1 MQKTFKKSII
11 NLSIPDNSTSDLCRK
26 IFQSMEL
33 VTFESKAYQELIRK
47 IERIA
52 EFVVKAE
59 KPLSDEK
66 REVWLDSMEVARLL
80 NISTKTLQ
88 RLRREQLI
96 SYSMLK
102 GRCLYRLSDIEQ
114 ALNDR
119 VITCSPQ
126 TLDEFRKNYLLHA
139 K

>member
-1 MQKTFKKSII
+1 
-11 NLSIPDNSTSDLCRK
+11 
-26 IFQSMEL
+26 MEL

-119 VITCSPQ
+119 VITCSSQ

>member
-1 MQKTFKKSII
+1 
-11 NLSIPDNSTSDLCRK
+11 
-26 IFQSMEL
+26 MEL
-33 VTFESKAYQELIRK
+33 ITFDSKAYQELIHK

-52 EFVVKAE
+52 EFVMKTE
-59 KPLSDEK
+59 KPLPDGK
-66 REVWLDSMEVARLL
+66 QKIWLDSMEVARLL

-88 RLRREQLI
+88 RLRKEQQI
-96 SYSMLK
+96 SYSILK

-119 VITCSPQ
+119 LITCSPQ
-126 TLDEFRKNYLLHA
+126 TLDEFHKNYLLYA

>member
-1 MQKTFKKSII
+1 
-11 NLSIPDNSTSDLCRK
+11 
-26 IFQSMEL
+26 MEL

-119 VITCSPQ
+119 IITCNPQ